1 MSLERL
7 VFSFHIPVHY
17 RISQYFIAT
26 PPPSRPIHTKTY
38 GPHPPN
44 PQDWRIRNV
53 VGLLSSS
60 YSSTFLFHSLF
71 QILVLALSFHLFA
84 LLVSPYSSFLSI
96 SSSISSSI
104 SDSCSYASF
113 SSDHLVL
120 ALLVPLVSPYS
131 YSISFSISNFCS
143 CTFSTSYYTGCSP
156 GFFLFRRSSGG
167 HSRPRLSVHLYA

>member
-1 MSLERL
+1 MLMSLERL

-53 VGLLSSS
+53 TTLQHVGLLSSS

-71 QILVLALSFHLFA
+71 QILVLALSFNFFA

-104 SDSCSYASF
+104 SDSCSY
-113 SSDHLVL
+113 V
-120 ALLVPLVSPYS
+120 
-131 YSISFSISNFCS
+131 
-143 CTFSTSYYTGCSP
+143 
-156 GFFLFRRSSGG
+156 
-167 HSRPRLSVHLYA
+167 